1 MAGVV
6 GVYRTK
12 HRRGQS
18 CRERERGRETEREE
32 RRRKRAKSRETQKV
46 LAESSAKC

>member
-1 MAGVV
+1 MH
-6 GVYRTK
+6 YF
-12 HRRGQS
+12 RRGEDRRGPS